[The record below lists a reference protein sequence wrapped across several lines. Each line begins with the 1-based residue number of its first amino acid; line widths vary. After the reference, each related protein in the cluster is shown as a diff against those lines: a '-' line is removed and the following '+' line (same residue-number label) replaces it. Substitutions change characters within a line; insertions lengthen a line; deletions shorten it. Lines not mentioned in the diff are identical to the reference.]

1 MRSTLLLTILA
12 SPLTTVTLSAQTD
25 AATPLPIGTAYR
37 TSLALGDVT
46 GDGRVDLVIGR
57 NGPFVLRRGTGE
69 PQAPFGREEPLDASV
84 EPSCDSACPPQLADL
99 DGDGDL
105 DLAATDTPLGSDG
118 HFAWFA
124 NDGRG
129 RFGPKQRLGDAN
141 GAPLVCAWRTKAM
154 ALGDWDGDG
163 RLDLFFVDGEGQVHV
178 QRGRANGFE
187 AAADLGV
194 RSDGPLGFADWSGDG
209 RADLVSRVGSAVV
222 VHERGV
228 DGRFG
233 EARGIATVAEGVLS
247 VQFAVGGFGE
257 PQRLALFVVETHPEV
272 AAGLDGVG
280 GEEGAD
286 GADGAGRAD
295 GAAVEE
301 VMATTARTLVEE
313 ITKARERLE
322 ALRPAAGDAKGLAR
336 WRQHQEAL
344 ARWLEGLAAYGGL
357 AGSVQRESV
366 VRLRVVRKL

>member
-12 SPLTTVTLSAQTD
+12 SPLTTVALSAQTD

-163 RLDLFFVDGEGQVHV
+163 RVDLFVVDDEGRVQVH
-178 QRGRANGFE
+178 RASANGFE
-187 AAADLGV
+187 ASVPLAV
-194 RSDGPLGFADWSGDG
+194 RSDGPLGFVDWSGDG
-209 RADLVSRVGSAVV
+209 RADLVLRQGPAVV
-222 VHERGV
+222 VHERAA
-228 DGRFG
+228 DGSFG
-233 EARGIATVAEGVLS
+233 EPRAIATVADDAVS
-247 VQFAVGGFGE
+247 VQFAVATLGDEHRPTLLLVETRCETPGMDQVMKE
-257 PQRLALFVVETHPEV
+257 TTAVLRETIAEARRRLAAMRP
-272 AAGLDGVG
+272 
-280 GEEGAD
+280 AD
-286 GADGAGRAD
+286 GD
-295 GAAVEE
+295 AA
-301 VMATTARTLVEE
+301 A
-313 ITKARERLE
+313 
-322 ALRPAAGDAKGLAR
+322 LAR
-336 WRQHQEAL
+336 WQKHQEAL
-344 ARWLEGLAAYGGL
+344 ARWLEEPAALHDALVLAAAEGGP
-357 AGSVQRESV
+357 
-366 VRLRVVRKL
+366 RLRLVRRE